1 MTPDA
6 LAELHA
12 AAFAH
17 DPWSAQDF
25 AAFLQDPTTLL
36 VTSAQG
42 FALLRVVLDEAEVLT
57 LAVAP
62 AARGQ
67 GHGTALLSAA
77 LAQAAKRGATRLF
90 LEVAADNAAARA
102 LYMRAG
108 FVQTGQRRGY
118 YARAGRLPVDALLL
132 ERGLA

>member
-6 LAELHA
+6 LAALHA
-12 AAFAH
+12 AAFPH

-36 VTSAQG
+36 VTCAQG
-42 FALLRVVLDEAEVLT
+42 FAVLRVVLDEAEVLT

-62 AARGQ
+62 AARGK

-77 LAQAAKRGATRLF
+77 QAQAAERGATRIF
-90 LEVAADNAAARA
+90 LEVATDNVAARA
-102 LYMRAG
+102 LYARAG

-118 YARAGRLPVDALLL
+118 YTRTGTLPADALLL